1 MQTQSICGVQSSQLV
16 LACLA
21 HAVGT
26 QCVFGAVVCLCMEVG
41 ELEELLKTSG
51 DTILVSWTSL
61 SNLKCISSL
70 IKYNYFSWNC
80 SQ

>member
-1 MQTQSICGVQSSQLV
+1 MQTQNICGVQSSQLV

-41 ELEELLKTSG
+41 ELEELLKISG
-51 DTILVSWTSL
+51 DTI
-61 SNLKCISSL
+61 
-70 IKYNYFSWNC
+70 
-80 SQ
+80 